1 MFTTRGKQNNEIV
14 SLRDAVDRML
24 AESFILPHTLLAHSV
39 GAEFIPLDI
48 YEEANDLV
56 IKAPVPG
63 VKPEDLNIEV
73 RDGVLIISGET
84 KQEKERKEED
94 YHLHEQRYGR
104 FARSVILP
112 CAVKVDKAK
121 AEFED
126 GVLTLTLP
134 KVEAA
139 KGKKIVVTAKEK
151 TAVKPKAK
159 PEK

>member
-1 MFTTRGKQNNEIV
+1 MSVIREKQNNEII
-14 SLRDAVDRML
+14 SLRDAMDRML
-24 AESFILPHTLLAHSV
+24 AESFILPRTWMAHSL

-48 YEEANDLV
+48 YEEANHLV
-56 IKAPVPG
+56 VKALIPG

-73 RDGVLIISGET
+73 REEVLIISGET
-84 KQEKERKEED
+84 KQEKARKEEN

-104 FARSVILP
+104 FERSVALP
-112 CAVKVDKAK
+112 CAVNVDKAK

-134 KVEAA
+134 KVAAA
-139 KGKKIVVTAKEK
+139 KGKKI
-151 TAVKPKAK
+151 AVKPTVK